1 MCANCLSQSELMVGH
16 VALAAALAKGPVHRV
31 LADVGLVAAPDPVAR
46 DQRTVA
52 FLRALD
58 LDPVASLGPEA
69 VARADA
75 RTAAGRTPDTVTVPT
90 PAPALGLAPA
100 T

>member
-16 VALAAALAKGPVHRV
+16 VALAATVAKAPVHRL
-31 LADVGLVAAPDPVAR
+31 LADLGLVAAPDPVAR

-75 RTAAGRTPDTVTVPT
+75 RTSARTAPAAAGAAV
-90 PAPALGLAPA
+90 PAPAPA
-100 T
+100 AG